1 MTHART
7 EDTPNDS
14 RRKGLF
20 AGLAIAVA
28 VIVTIAVVASM
39 FFGKSNQGHG
49 AELRPQ
55 DLRDSLPG
63 QLAEGW
69 KSEMCF
75 LLMDKPAG
83 LGAAPEDVPEQVP
96 ALNCLLDVGEA
107 NGVSTTMV
115 SDEEFAA
122 AVTDPAEGVEM
133 VDLGSSDDG
142 AHELSWLH
150 ATGLIYDVTEN
161 SVLRFGPF
169 DDEAAAREFARA
181 HGLLAAE

>member
-14 RRKGLF
+14 RSKGMF

-63 QLAEGW
+63 QLA
-69 KSEMCF
+69 
-75 LLMDKPAG
+75 
-83 LGAAPEDVPEQVP
+83 
-96 ALNCLLDVGEA
+96 
-107 NGVSTTMV
+107 
-115 SDEEFAA
+115 
-122 AVTDPAEGVEM
+122 
-133 VDLGSSDDG
+133 
-142 AHELSWLH
+142 
-150 ATGLIYDVTEN
+150 
-161 SVLRFGPF
+161 
-169 DDEAAAREFARA
+169 
-181 HGLLAAE
+181 